1 MARDI
6 FADILPYMNIF
17 MTEELTEAEAQAL
30 QDKQDAIIQGYQ
42 DKRDEAAGVQ
52 SGGDTSNTQE
62 SPSNTN

>member
-1 MARDI
+1 
-6 FADILPYMNIF
+6 